1 MPTIDDVEGYLAPY
15 GLRVLRFA
23 APTPTVETA
32 AAAVGC
38 APAEIAKSM
47 LLLVGG
53 KPLLVVAGGDAK
65 VKSSKLKQ
73 AAELS
78 GKVTFPGPEEVQ
90 RHTGYLPGG
99 VCPFLL
105 PQELPVLLD
114 LSLRRFDRIYPAAGD
129 DHSAVAISGEQLAEL
144 TGGRF
149 VEVCDFVGS

>member
-1 MPTIDDVEGYLAPY
+1 MPTIDDVERYLAPY
-15 GLRVLRFA
+15 GIQVLRFA

-53 KPLLVVAGGDAK
+53 RPLLVVACGDAR

-73 AAELS
+73 AVGLS
-78 GKVTFPGPEEVQ
+78 GKVSFPGPEEVR
-90 RHTGYLPGG
+90 RHTGYAPGG

-105 PQELPVLLD
+105 PKELPVLLD
-114 LSLRRFDRIYPAAGD
+114 LSLRRFARIYPAAGD
-129 DHSAVAISGEQLAEL
+129 DHSAVVISSEQLAEL

-149 VEVCDFVGS
+149 AEVCDCAQP

>member
-1 MPTIDDVEGYLAPY
+1 MPTIDDVEHYLGPY
-15 GLRVLRFA
+15 GLEILRFA
-23 APTPTVETA
+23 TPTPTVETA

-53 KPLLVVAGGDAK
+53 SPLLVVACGDAK

-73 AAELS
+73 AVGLS
-78 GKVTFPGPEEVQ
+78 GKVSFPGPEEVR
-90 RHTGYLPGG
+90 RHTGYAPGG

-105 PQELPVLLD
+105 PRELPVLLD
-114 LSLRRFDRIYPAAGD
+114 LSLRRFACIYPAAGD
-129 DHSAVAISGEQLAEL
+129 DHSAVAISGEELAEL

-149 VEVCDFVGS
+149 VEVCDYAQP